1 VTTKG
6 MHGRATALRACGTTA
21 AAVVTNKQYCVP
33 AGVIALAWP
42 LSLEDTLKMA
52 YEKSIGSQA
61 TVWN

>member
-1 VTTKG
+1 
-6 MHGRATALRACGTTA
+6 MHGRATALRACGTTAAAAA

-52 YEKSIGSQA
+52 YEKWIGSQA